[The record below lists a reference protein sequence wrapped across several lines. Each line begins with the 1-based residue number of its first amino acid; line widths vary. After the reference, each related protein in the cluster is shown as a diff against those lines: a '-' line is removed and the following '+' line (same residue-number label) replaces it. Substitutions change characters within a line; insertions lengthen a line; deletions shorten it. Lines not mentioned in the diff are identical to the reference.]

1 MKDCN
6 RHLTLSYAIAMRT
19 NTKRLVQLHAK
30 AKRRSGTSRPSL
42 SCAWTQ
48 PWGAQLAITSLFVPA
63 TVTKKQSSFHNP
75 TAECQAHIV
84 KGRRQASG
92 PRSTPRSKCATTV
105 PSGACRTECQTHR
118 AVRQRRIKVEVA
130 KALRRPV
137 PQVPC
142 GGQERGAC
150 IRWGLC
156 PRALRPDR

>member
-63 TVTKKQSSFHNP
+63 TVTKKQKSFHNP
-75 TAECQAHIV
+75 TAELQAHVV

-118 AVRQRRIKVEVA
+118 AEAAPDQSGSGEGTQASSSSGALWRARTRRLYSVGSLSQSSA
-130 KALRRPV
+130 A
-137 PQVPC
+137 
-142 GGQERGAC
+142 
-150 IRWGLC
+150 
-156 PRALRPDR
+156 